1 VSGETFPVRVIERG
15 RASADAPLDVRR
27 IGVIA
32 ATLFL
37 LVLAGGCSRSSETRG
52 HSCGATDKSFIAT
65 ASVDVTALGS
75 LTVDYQSGLAGP
87 DEVAQEAFDAA
98 ERVTHVNPHDPSLR
112 TAQKYL
118 DGMFREYGEAVTLQ
132 AKGEDGGER
141 MYRAYGLANFAHDV
155 LAQAQPELLS
165 RGCDV
170 GPLL

>member
-1 VSGETFPVRVIERG
+1 VIERH
-15 RASADAPLDVRR
+15 RVKSDDPFDLRR
-27 IGVIA
+27 ISVIA
-32 ATLFL
+32 ATLFF
-37 LVLAGGCSRSSETRG
+37 LAFAAGCSGSSEARG
-52 HSCGATDKSFIAT
+52 HSCGAADKSFIAT

-75 LTVDYQSGLAGP
+75 LTADYQSGLAGP

-98 ERVTHVNPHDPSLR
+98 ERVTHVKPRDPSLR

-132 AKGEDGGER
+132 GKGEDGGER

-165 RGCDV
+165 KGCDV

>member
-1 VSGETFPVRVIERG
+1 VIERD
-15 RASADAPLDVRR
+15 RARADDPLDLRR
-27 IGVIA
+27 ISVIA

-37 LVLAGGCSRSSETRG
+37 LACATGCSGSGEARG
-52 HSCGATDKSFIAT
+52 HSCGAMDKSFIAT

-75 LTVDYQSGLAGP
+75 LTADYQSGLAGP

-98 ERVTHVNPHDPSLR
+98 ERVTHVKPRDPSLR

-132 AKGEDGGER
+132 AKGENGGER

-165 RGCDV
+165 KGCDV

>member
-1 VSGETFPVRVIERG
+1 VIERH
-15 RASADAPLDVRR
+15 RARADDPLDLRR
-27 IGVIA
+27 ISVIA

-37 LVLAGGCSRSSETRG
+37 LACAAGCSGSSEARG
-52 HSCGATDKSFIAT
+52 HSCGAADKSFIAT
-65 ASVDVTALGS
+65 ASIDVTALGS
-75 LTVDYQSGLAGP
+75 LTADYQSGLAGP

-98 ERVTHVNPHDPSLR
+98 KRVTHVKPRDPSLR

-118 DGMFREYGEAVTLQ
+118 DGMFREYGEALTLQ

-165 RGCDV
+165 KGCDV

>member
-1 VSGETFPVRVIERG
+1 VIERH
-15 RASADAPLDVRR
+15 RAKADDPLVLRR
-27 IGVIA
+27 ISVIA
-32 ATLFL
+32 ATLFF
-37 LVLAGGCSRSSETRG
+37 LAFAAGCSGSSEARG
-52 HSCGATDKSFIAT
+52 HSCGAADKSFIAT

-75 LTVDYQSGLAGP
+75 LTADYQSGLAGP
-87 DEVAQEAFDAA
+87 DEVAREAFDAA
-98 ERVTHVNPHDPSLR
+98 ERVTHVKPRDPSLR

-132 AKGEDGGER
+132 GKGEDGGER

-165 RGCDV
+165 KGCDV